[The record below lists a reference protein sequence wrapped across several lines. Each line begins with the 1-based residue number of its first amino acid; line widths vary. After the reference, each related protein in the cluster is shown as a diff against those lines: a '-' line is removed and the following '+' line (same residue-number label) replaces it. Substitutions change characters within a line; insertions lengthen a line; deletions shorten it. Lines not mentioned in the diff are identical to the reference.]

1 MISAVHEKFSHLST
15 KVTPE
20 KSKNTVKPKD
30 TEIAEELKMLHCQT
44 AAVPIHKARG
54 NLAFVCWRHYA
65 QVLINELAL
74 INVNSTTSTHIKATK
89 PVDKNASDITSFLKE
104 KYNLEVTSIN
114 KKPPNIYWTPKLHK
128 NSTKAKFITSPTKC
142 SVKPLSKAVT
152 AALKL
157 I

>member
-20 KSKNTVKPKD
+20 KSKNTLKPKD

-128 NSTKAKFITSPTKC
+128 NSTKAKFITFPTKC